1 MARPYERQRAYE
13 LSRRADKLMSKLQL
27 GVLRTSEIDEAIK
40 ERINGQLDSGA
51 ELILSDIDVRDVGP
65 DLGKDVYA
73 TLLDLGISDV
83 EIALRVH
90 EANSYGA
97 GDVPASLLD
106 AAKRC
111 DQLVRKG
118 MKVELDPAKQTPQ
131 AMALVGALQAR
142 ADSLQLASH
151 CSRQFRVL
159 SERVARAKSGLYM
172 SRGSFGWMFAP
183 RSEKEEAKEA
193 FELLRGTVEGEVGR
207 RAQQLA
213 DEVDQQ
219 FHTSFLAAWKE
230 FSENPGPYQA
240 LALELVPDCLGSQRW
255 TCGTKA
261 FRGARA
267 DIDKLVNQLRSVV
280 PRTARVDKSI
290 ARAVDELRALAVMKV
305 ISDVPL
311 EELRRATKG
320 LKITPLQ
327 NRGYKTMADVYI
339 ADAIQLSLIKGVSES
354 MAHAIK
360 DEVQEYVDQVSAG
373 VRIRLSLDDKSPEAT
388 KLISMLYRQRRR
400 EALCSQAKELADG
413 IRSMAS
419 VPLADTEV
427 ARTGESWLNATDAQI
442 ATAMESLSA
451 LKEVTHG
458 DAADEAREILT
469 ALQGLDGGYIDTD
482 VAWGDFAAD
491 PVAYSNLLEEIV
503 PGALGGGDGMYGLP
517 EDLARE
523 IQDQEFFP
531 QGLLCTLRGYQEWGV
546 RYALHQK
553 RVLLGDEMGL
563 GKTVQAIATMVSLR
577 NVGETHFVVVC
588 PASVLENWCSEVR
601 KHSRLRVTRIHG
613 AGRDK
618 ALGVWRRTGGVAVT
632 TYETTA
638 RLKLD
643 DDFEF
648 GLCVVD
654 EAHYIKNPRTART
667 VNTLALC
674 GHAHRLLFM
683 TGTALENKVDEMLSL
698 IRDLQPDVARRA
710 EQMAFMSGAQQFRD
724 EVAPVYYRRKR
735 DDVLTELPELIES
748 EEWCTLGAAEKHAYA
763 RSVLSRNFMH
773 SRRVSW
779 DVDDISDSSK
789 ARRLREIASD
799 VQDDNRKLLVF
810 TYFLETAR
818 VVSDMFGEKCV
829 GVINGSMPP
838 AMRQQT
844 IEAFDAAPAGSVL
857 VAQIQS
863 GGTGLNIQSA
873 SVVVICEPQYKP
885 SIENQAISRAYR
897 MGQTRNV
904 LVYRLLCKD
913 TVDERITETL
923 KEKQRIFDAFA
934 DKSSAAAAAA
944 LEDIQ
949 IKGVAT
955 GEMIQQ
961 EIDRIKV
968 EEPALAAKVEA
979 ELAAEV

>member
-1 MARPYERQRAYE
+1 MARPYEKKRAYE
-13 LSRRADKLMSKLQL
+13 LSRRADKLMSKLRL
-27 GVLRTSEIDEAIK
+27 GTQQISEIDESIID
-40 ERINGQLDSGA
+40 RINGQLDSGA
-51 ELILSDIDVRDVGP
+51 ELILSDIDIRDVGP

-90 EANSYGA
+90 KANSYGA
-97 GDVPASLLD
+97 GDVPTSLLD

-118 MKVELDPAKQTPQ
+118 MKVELNPAKQTPQ
-131 AMALVGALQAR
+131 AMALVGALQVR
-142 ADSLQLASH
+142 ADSLQLASR
-151 CSRQFRVL
+151 CSRRLRVL

-183 RSEKEEAKEA
+183 RSEKEEAREA
-193 FELLRGTVEGEVGR
+193 YELLRDTVEGEEGR
-207 RAQQLA
+207 RAQRLI
-213 DEVDQQ
+213 DEVDQR
-219 FHTSFLAAWKE
+219 FYTSFSAAWEE

-240 LALELVPDCLGSQRW
+240 LALELVPDCLGSKRW

-261 FRGARA
+261 FRGVRS
-267 DIDKLVNQLRSVV
+267 DIDQLVNQLRSVA
-280 PRTARVDKSI
+280 PRTARADKSI
-290 ARAVDELRALAVMKV
+290 ARAVDELRALAVMEV

-311 EELRRATKG
+311 EELRRTTKG

-327 NRGYKTMADVYI
+327 NRGYKTIADVYI
-339 ADAIQLSLIKGVSES
+339 ADAIQLSWIKGVSEP

-360 DEVQEYVDQVSAG
+360 DEVQEYVDQVSTG

-400 EALCSQAKELADG
+400 EALCSQAKELGDR

-419 VPLADTEV
+419 GPLADTEV
-427 ARTGESWLNATDAQI
+427 ARTGESWLSATDGQI

-451 LKEVTHG
+451 LKEVIHG

-469 ALQGLDGGYIDTD
+469 TLQGLDGGYIDTD

-491 PVAYSNLLEEIV
+491 PVAYSNLLEKIV
-503 PGALGGGDGMYGLP
+503 PGAFGGDGVYGLP

-546 RYALHQK
+546 KYALHQK

-577 NVGETHFVVVC
+577 NVGETHFAVVC
-588 PASVLENWCSEVR
+588 PASVLENWCAEVR

-618 ALGVWRRTGGVAVT
+618 ALDVWRRMGGVAVT

-838 AMRQQT
+838 ATRQQT

-913 TVDERITETL
+913 TVDEKITETL

-944 LEDIQ
+944 QEDIQ

-961 EIDRIKV
+961 EIERIKI
-968 EEPALAAKVEA
+968 EEPELAAKVEA